1 MLKQT
6 FALGAIAIALT
17 GCVVSPFDDYDNND
31 RRYDRNQYDSRYDR
45 DRDRD
50 RDHRDRKW
58 DGKYDNDRDHKRPN
72 PYWDQN
78 RQR

>member
-6 FALGAIAIALT
+6 LALGAIAIALT
-17 GCVVSPFDDYDNND
+17 GCVVSPFDDNDNND
-31 RRYDRNQYDSRYDR
+31 RRYDRNQHDSRYDR
-45 DRDRD
+45 DHDRNK
-50 RDHRDRKW
+50 DHRDRKW
-58 DGKYDNDRDHKRPN
+58 DGKYDKDRDHKRPN